1 MYTIVSQKSKNL
13 NKHYTSPKSFHVR
26 EKLNSLGSLETYA
39 LYTFLVW
46 WTYLEARRRICSRG
60 KKINLRKMRLD
71 SRLRRKIYT
80 ELFKL
85 TITFGSNKS
94 SETSKIPEQRVDTF
108 AWKTAKKYL
117 KKTPKTNNIKSPNV
131 HVKRQF
137 SMSRLELFDV
147 IDKFLKSHAPRG
159 NTKKRRGVGAG
170 IVIWNQEKP
179 KRFSTHF
186 FMRRGQG
193 AKGIAR

>member
-71 SRLRRKIYT
+71 SRLRRKINT

-94 SETSKIPEQRVDTF
+94 SETSKISEQRGDTF

-117 KKTPKTNNIKSPNV
+117 KKTPKNKQHKKPKCPRQTSIFNV
-131 HVKRQF
+131 EIR
-137 SMSRLELFDV
+137 V
-147 IDKFLKSHAPRG
+147 IRCDWQIFGITRAAREHKKKKGGGGGNCNLKSRKAKENFYTLLHASRPRC
-159 NTKKRRGVGAG
+159 
-170 IVIWNQEKP
+170 
-179 KRFSTHF
+179 
-186 FMRRGQG
+186 
-193 AKGIAR
+193 

>member
-1 MYTIVSQKSKNL
+1 
-13 NKHYTSPKSFHVR
+13 
-26 EKLNSLGSLETYA
+26 
-39 LYTFLVW
+39 
-46 WTYLEARRRICSRG
+46 
-60 KKINLRKMRLD
+60 MRLD

-94 SETSKIPEQRVDTF
+94 SETSKISEQRGDTF

-117 KKTPKTNNIKSPNV
+117 KKTPKNKQHKKPKCPRQTSIFNV
-131 HVKRQF
+131 EIR
-137 SMSRLELFDV
+137 V
-147 IDKFLKSHAPRG
+147 IWCDWQIFEITRAAREYK
-159 NTKKRRGVGAG
+159 KKRRGVGVG
-170 IVIWNQEKP
+170 IVIWNLEKP

-186 FMRRGQG
+186 FMSRGQG